1 MVYTCLL
8 AHNACLAWSPS
19 PGHCSI
25 SEFSL
30 LGFGSYSKPSSTS
43 HFNVNLVML
52 ICPASKLLMAQ
63 NAFLGKLQIPQ
74 SDTQAFLSGS
84 SQQAEVWES
93 GFFTPL
99 LWF

>member
-1 MVYTCLL
+1 
-8 AHNACLAWSPS
+8 
-19 PGHCSI
+19 
-25 SEFSL
+25 
-30 LGFGSYSKPSSTS
+30 
-43 HFNVNLVML
+43 
-52 ICPASKLLMAQ
+52 MAQ